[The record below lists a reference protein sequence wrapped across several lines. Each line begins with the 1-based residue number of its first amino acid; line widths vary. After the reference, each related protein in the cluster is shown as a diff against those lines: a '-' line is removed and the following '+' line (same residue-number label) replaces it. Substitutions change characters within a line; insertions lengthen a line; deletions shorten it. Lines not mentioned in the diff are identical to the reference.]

1 MESHIRRSSNIKYFD
16 TQVLY
21 YDAEGMITTSVFAML
36 CTSASILR
44 RSSLLRDLLI
54 IFMIPM
60 ILSPTMRVL
69 IVTAPTED
77 ELNLVVTLISNF
89 HGLLTSRSW
98 FTPILGCNF
107 STFVKFCAT
116 SA

>member
-1 MESHIRRSSNIKYFD
+1 MESHIRRSSKIKYFD
-16 TQVLY
+16 SQVLY
-21 YDAEGMITTSVFAML
+21 YDAEGMTTTSVFAML

-60 ILSPTMRVL
+60 FLSPTMLVL
-69 IVTAPTED
+69 IDTAPTED

-89 HGLLTSRSW
+89 HSLLTSRSW
-98 FTPILGCNF
+98 FSSNPR
-107 STFVKFCAT
+107 V
-116 SA
+116 